1 MSAPWRRSPLSALWP
16 LAPCHEEQQLHFDAR
31 VLQAGDTC
39 AELGGD
45 PAGVRGGLDRPEE
58 GEGLQE
64 ESVGEARS
72 ARERRMVRMKVVP
85 VEPTMRRVVGKRAD
99 LV

>member
-1 MSAPWRRSPLSALWP
+1 M
-16 LAPCHEEQQLHFDAR
+16 
-31 VLQAGDTC
+31 
-39 AELGGD
+39 
-45 PAGVRGGLDRPEE
+45 
-58 GEGLQE
+58 
-64 ESVGEARS
+64 GEARS